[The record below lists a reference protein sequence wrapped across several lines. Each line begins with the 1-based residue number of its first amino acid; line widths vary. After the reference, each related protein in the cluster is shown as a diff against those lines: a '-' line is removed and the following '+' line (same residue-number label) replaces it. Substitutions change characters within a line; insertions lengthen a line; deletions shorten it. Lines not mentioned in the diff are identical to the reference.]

1 MSELSVIK
9 KEYAKIEAAL
19 KEVNE
24 FGYGIVTP
32 DIDDLTLEEP
42 EIVKQAG
49 GYGVKLRASAPS
61 IHIERIK
68 QKYKIRKR
76 TARFKPGS
84 YANLQ
89 YRNIYESFII
99 T

>member
-1 MSELSVIK
+1 MGELAVIR
-9 KEYAKIEAAL
+9 KEYGKIEAAL

-61 IHIERIK
+61 IHMIRYKMIK
-68 QKYKIRKR
+68 TLK
-76 TARFKPGS
+76 
-84 YANLQ
+84 
-89 YRNIYESFII
+89 NIS
-99 T
+99 